1 MQFPLPPD
9 EVLGGRG
16 SVVSEKRTIGGER
29 QHGSMGKKQ
38 QQYKKGS
45 KKPITGRNST
55 ETGSV
60 IGLGALA
67 TALEAEE
74 AWKPSKGLKE
84 RRKNNNAAPFRPMT
98 PNPNMPNPGNGGG
111 NNMYTR
117 PASRRTTT
125 SMKDQRKGSLHSPVT
140 HMGGE
145 QSKALKWLGLA

>member
-1 MQFPLPPD
+1 MD
-9 EVLGGRG
+9 
-16 SVVSEKRTIGGER
+16 SEKRTIGGER

-38 QQYKKGS
+38 QHEKGS
-45 KKPITGRNST
+45 KKSITGRNST

-74 AWKPSKGLKE
+74 AWKPSKGLKN
-84 RRKNNNAAPFRPMT
+84 RKQNNNAAAPYRPMT
-98 PNPNMPNPGNGGG
+98 PNPNMPDPGNGSY
-111 NNMYTR
+111 NNTYNR

-125 SMKDQRKGSLHSPVT
+125 SMNDQRKASIHSPGAMA

-145 QSKALKWLGLA
+145 QRKALKWLGLA

>member
-1 MQFPLPPD
+1 MD
-9 EVLGGRG
+9 
-16 SVVSEKRTIGGER
+16 SEKRTIGGER

-38 QQYKKGS
+38 QQQQQQHKKGS

-84 RRKNNNAAPFRPMT
+84 RRKNSNNNRPMT
-98 PNPNMPNPGNGGG
+98 PNPNMPETGNGSY
-111 NNMYTR
+111 NNTYNR

-125 SMKDQRKGSLHSPVT
+125 TMTDQRKGSLHSPGAMT

-145 QSKALKWLGLA
+145 QRKALKWLGLA